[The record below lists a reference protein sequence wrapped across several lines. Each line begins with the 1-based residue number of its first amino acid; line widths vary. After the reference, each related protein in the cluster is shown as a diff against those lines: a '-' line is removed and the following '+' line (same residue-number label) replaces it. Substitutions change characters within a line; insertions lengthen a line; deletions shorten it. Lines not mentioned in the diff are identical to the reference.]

1 MIPVMTECN
10 VPAVFASKRS
20 TNDFLIAW
28 VDKAAPKLAELFARS
43 FKQFLFGAKFLPIQC
58 RKTSHEIKRPAVP
71 GTESTFP
78 LFCSLWVSQGLPEQN
93 NILL

>member
-28 VDKAAPKLAELFARS
+28 VDKAAPK
-43 FKQFLFGAKFLPIQC
+43 FGRTLCQEFQAIPVWCKI
-58 RKTSHEIKRPAVP
+58 PAN
-71 GTESTFP
+71 TMQKDKS
-78 LFCSLWVSQGLPEQN
+78 
-93 NILL
+93 